1 MQWGEGHKM
10 SYDNDKERFQKTGS
24 ARGPIK
30 RRSFLKGAA
39 LGTAGLMAGSSNI
52 AWVKGRRTPCEAGQK
67 TKHFKPDIL
76 RFHPDGKSKVVQAHH
91 AGVWRGD
98 PQALNKDVLHQMLD
112 VSITEL
118 TGMKKAS
125 GAWAALFKPSERIAI
140 KVNTLFPRDST
151 HASLVAEVTE
161 SLREAGIPAEN
172 IIIFD
177 RSGLEE
183 AGYPMNA
190 KGPGVRCLY
199 TKYTEER
206 PLVDSRI
213 RFSDILLECDA
224 LINIPILTG
233 ITFFGAGISFALKN
247 HFGTFDRPRD
257 YHGEKFVGGV
267 TELNNLPD
275 IKDRT
280 RLIIGDILT
289 SKSYRSAYERYV
301 IGGNKT
307 LMSFDPVALDSVGA
321 QIANDAYG
329 AEKKENPVV
338 IQQALPWL
346 RRASEL
352 GLGTAASE
360 NIDLVKINL

>member
-1 MQWGEGHKM
+1 MERWHEM
-10 SYDNDKERFQKTGS
+10 SHDNDKGRSQKTGS
-24 ARGPIK
+24 ARRPIK
-30 RRSFLKGAA
+30 RRTFLKGAA
-39 LGTAGLMAGSSNI
+39 LGTAGLMVGSSNI
-52 AWVKGRRTPCEAGQK
+52 ASTKVHRMPFETETRTKP
-67 TKHFKPDIL
+67 FRPDIIRL
-76 RFHPDGKSKVVQAHH
+76 HPDGKSKVVQTHH

-98 PQALNKDVLHQMLD
+98 PQSLNRDVLRQILD
-112 VSITEL
+112 TSITEL
-118 TGMKKAS
+118 TGRKKAS
-125 GAWAALFKPSERIAI
+125 KAWAALFKPNERIAI

-161 SLREAGIPAEN
+161 SLRKAGVPAEH

-190 KGPGVRCLY
+190 DGPGVRCLY

-206 PLVDSRI
+206 PLVDSRV
-213 RFSDILLECDA
+213 RFSDILLACDA
-224 LINIPILTG
+224 LINMPILTG

-257 YHGEKFVGGV
+257 YHGEKFVSGV

-280 RLIIGDILT
+280 RLTIGDILT

-301 IGGNKT
+301 IGGNKI

-321 QIANDAYG
+321 QIANDAYA
-329 AEKKENPVV
+329 AERKEDPVV
-338 IQQALPWL
+338 IQQAMPWL

-360 NIDLVKINL
+360 NIDLVEINL